1 MINFLNHTKKNI
13 HKLIKAIIF
22 DFDGVILNSTEIKT
36 NAFINIFEKE
46 YKKFLPKI
54 IKHHNNNLGI
64 SRYNKIRIYLQEFI
78 GIEFTKENIDLF
90 ANKFSLY
97 CLKKILR
104 CNFIPGVKKFLEDNL
119 DEYLYFISSGT
130 PTKELNYICKK
141 RKINHYFQYIYGSP
155 HTKTTHIKKI
165 SKKFNLKPNEIIFI
179 GDSLSDYKIAKEN
192 NLNFIGINYKKNLNI
207 KNELIINNFNEINFS
222 LKKIYEK

>member
-36 NAFINIFEKE
+36 NAFINIFEKK

-54 IKHHNNNLGI
+54 IEHHKNNLGI
-64 SRYNKIRIYLQEFI
+64 SRYNKLKIYLQEFI
-78 GIEFTKENIDLF
+78 GIEFTNKDINLF

-104 CNFIPGVKKFLEDNL
+104 CNFIPGVKKFLEDNS

-141 RKINHYFQYIYGSP
+141 RKIKHYFQNIYGSP

-165 SKKFNLKPNEIIFI
+165 SRKFKLKPKEIIFI
-179 GDSLSDYKIAKEN
+179 GDSLSDYKIAKKN

-222 LKKIYEK
+222 FKKIYEK